1 MVFTT
6 SIFTE
11 PVVGSTKG
19 EEEVVEEGEGKEGT
33 GRKVDT

>member
-6 SIFTE
+6 DMFTV

-19 EEEVVEEGEGKEGT
+19 DEVVEEEGEGKEGT